1 MTIVNDATSW
11 RVTLELSL
19 TLQESSIM
27 LLENIFS
34 TGITYDDYNMFIE
47 ETPGVKLTDLLK
59 CKWRQKDFIRSS
71 PLKKWPV

>member
-34 TGITYDDYNMFIE
+34 IGITYDDCNMAQ
-47 ETPGVKLTDLLK
+47 V
-59 CKWRQKDFIRSS
+59 SNS
-71 PLKKWPV
+71 PTCESVNDAKKIL

>member
-47 ETPGVKLTDLLK
+47 ETPGVKLTNL
-59 CKWRQKDFIRSS
+59 
-71 PLKKWPV
+71 